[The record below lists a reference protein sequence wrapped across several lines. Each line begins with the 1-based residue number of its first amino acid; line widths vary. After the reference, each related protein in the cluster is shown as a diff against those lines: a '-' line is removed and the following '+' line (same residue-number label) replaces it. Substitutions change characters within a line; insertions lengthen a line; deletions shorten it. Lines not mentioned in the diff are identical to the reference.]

1 MSELLLKQEDVYE
14 VQLASIISNY
24 DEKVLFRLY
33 QPIIGYGPINLFF
46 TLFHE
51 IEGEKIVT
59 TGVKKHNRLFEIM
72 LINNTKFLKFRKYL
86 EAVGLLKTYV
96 LEGEECNRYVYRLYA
111 PLMPNKFFSHPILN
125 NLFKRNVSVDEY
137 ERTKLYFINKIN
149 VKSNYHDIST
159 HINDVFFNDIKNI
172 KLDENEIVPNIK
184 ERLEGEINSA
194 FDYEAFFIGLKD
206 YQIPKKILT
215 NVILKEIA
223 SYAVLYKISA
233 IDMRQVVA
241 QSIDYDGM
249 DKKIN
254 LEKLEHFSKVYYDLN
269 VKNNRHKKVETKQ
282 VDVKTTVLPGN
293 SSIAKKVQL
302 FNEVSPIEYLKLRNN
317 NLTPTSYDVEL
328 IRKIQVNMELRD
340 SVINVLLDYCL
351 TKLDDKLIPSYVE
364 KVASSLSR
372 KNIKDA
378 YEAMLYLNGKTPKD
392 DKKEEVKVEKKTPVK
407 EVIEEPLNEEF
418 KWW

>member
-1 MSELLLKQEDVYE
+1 
-14 VQLASIISNY
+14 
-24 DEKVLFRLY
+24 
-33 QPIIGYGPINLFF
+33 
-46 TLFHE
+46 
-51 IEGEKIVT
+51 
-59 TGVKKHNRLFEIM
+59 
-72 LINNTKFLKFRKYL
+72 
-86 EAVGLLKTYV
+86 
-96 LEGEECNRYVYRLYA
+96 
-111 PLMPNKFFSHPILN
+111 
-125 NLFKRNVSVDEY
+125 
-137 ERTKLYFINKIN
+137 
-149 VKSNYHDIST
+149 
-159 HINDVFFNDIKNI
+159 
-172 KLDENEIVPNIK
+172 
-184 ERLEGEINSA
+184 
-194 FDYEAFFIGLKD
+194 
-206 YQIPKKILT
+206 
-215 NVILKEIA
+215 
-223 SYAVLYKISA
+223 
-233 IDMRQVVA
+233 MRQVVA

-269 VKNNRHKKVETKQ
+269 VKNNRPKKVETKQ
-282 VDVKTTVLPGN
+282 VDVKPTVLPGN

-317 NLTPTSYDVEL
+317 NLAPTSYDVEL